1 MSTEEQRV
9 AGLVADVS
17 RYMNRAAVAEVSK
30 NFALQDLEKARER
43 LESVERQLK
52 REEKAHFRTL
62 MILIVLTFIYFV
74 CGGLWYAAYLGY

>member
-43 LESVERQLK
+43 LEVVEGQLK

-62 MILIVLTFIYFV
+62 VILIITTFIYSI
-74 CGGLWYAAYLGY
+74 CGGLYLAAYFGY